1 MAVAM
6 DNAILENIL
15 RQVRPLIGQGKVAD
29 YIPALATVDGSR
41 LGIAICTVDGQLF
54 QAGDAQERFSI
65 QSISKVLS
73 LVVAMRHYSEE
84 EIWQRVGKDP
94 SGSPFNSL
102 VQLEMEQGIPRNP
115 FINAGA
121 LVVCDMLQGRL
132 SAPRQRMLE
141 VVRGLSGVSDISYD
155 TVVASSEFEHSA
167 RNAAI
172 AWLMKSFGN
181 FHHDVTTVLQN
192 YFHYCALKMS
202 CVELA
207 RTFVFLANQGKAIHI
222 DEPVVTPMQAR
233 QINALMATS
242 GMYQNAGEFAW
253 RVGLPAKSGVGGGIV
268 AIVPHEMAI
277 AVWSPELDDAGNSLA
292 GIAVLEHSEYD
303 EFLKLAHNPEMRFVF
318 SNTTEAG
325 ISYHAGDKFDDAPA
339 VSYPAKLTRLLFERF
354 SHFNG
359 ALDKGW
365 IIIPCELIDYN
376 GDALRE
382 LVLRYAQ
389 EWALP
394 EAFIQWL
401 DQANSFC
408 STLVDRIV
416 TGYPRDEV
424 AKLEE
429 ELGYHDG
436 FLDTA
441 EHFYLFVIQ
450 GPKSLATELR
460 LDKYPLNV
468 LIVDDIKPYKERKVA
483 ILNGAHT
490 ALVPVAFQA
499 GLDTVGE
506 AMNDA
511 EICAFVEKAIYE
523 EIIPVLDLPRD
534 ELESFASAVT
544 GRFRNPYIKHQ
555 LLSIALN
562 GMTKFR
568 TRILPQLLAGQKANG
583 TLPARLTF
591 ALAALI
597 AFYRGERNGETYPV
611 QDDAHWLERYQQLW
625 SQHRDR
631 VIGTQELV
639 AIVLAEKDHWE
650 QDLTQVPGL
659 VEQVAN
665 DLDAILEK
673 GMREAVRLLC

>member
-155 TVVASSEFEHSA
+155 TVVARSEFEHSA

-192 YFHYCALKMS
+192 YFLHYCALKMS

-292 GIAVLEHSEYD
+292 GIAVLEQ
-303 EFLKLAHNPEMRFVF
+303 
-318 SNTTEAG
+318 
-325 ISYHAGDKFDDAPA
+325 
-339 VSYPAKLTRLLFERF
+339 LT
-354 SHFNG
+354 
-359 ALDKGW
+359 K
-365 IIIPCELIDYN
+365 
-376 GDALRE
+376 
-382 LVLRYAQ
+382 Q
-389 EWALP
+389 
-394 EAFIQWL
+394 
-401 DQANSFC
+401 
-408 STLVDRIV
+408 
-416 TGYPRDEV
+416 
-424 AKLEE
+424 
-429 ELGYHDG
+429 LGRSVY
-436 FLDTA
+436 
-441 EHFYLFVIQ
+441 
-450 GPKSLATELR
+450 
-460 LDKYPLNV
+460 
-468 LIVDDIKPYKERKVA
+468 
-483 ILNGAHT
+483 
-490 ALVPVAFQA
+490 
-499 GLDTVGE
+499 
-506 AMNDA
+506 
-511 EICAFVEKAIYE
+511 
-523 EIIPVLDLPRD
+523 
-534 ELESFASAVT
+534 
-544 GRFRNPYIKHQ
+544 
-555 LLSIALN
+555 
-562 GMTKFR
+562 
-568 TRILPQLLAGQKANG
+568 
-583 TLPARLTF
+583 
-591 ALAALI
+591 
-597 AFYRGERNGETYPV
+597 
-611 QDDAHWLERYQQLW
+611 
-625 SQHRDR
+625 
-631 VIGTQELV
+631 
-639 AIVLAEKDHWE
+639 
-650 QDLTQVPGL
+650 
-659 VEQVAN
+659 
-665 DLDAILEK
+665 
-673 GMREAVRLLC
+673 

>member
-155 TVVASSEFEHSA
+155 TVVARSEFEHSARNAAIAWLMKSFGNFHHDVTTVLQNYFHYCALKMSCVELARTFVFLANNSLVQLEMEQGIPRNPFINAGALVVCDMLQGRLSAPRQRMLEVVRGLSGVSDISYDTVVARSEFEHSA

-292 GIAVLEHSEYD
+292 GIAVLEQ
-303 EFLKLAHNPEMRFVF
+303 
-318 SNTTEAG
+318 
-325 ISYHAGDKFDDAPA
+325 
-339 VSYPAKLTRLLFERF
+339 LT
-354 SHFNG
+354 
-359 ALDKGW
+359 K
-365 IIIPCELIDYN
+365 
-376 GDALRE
+376 
-382 LVLRYAQ
+382 Q
-389 EWALP
+389 
-394 EAFIQWL
+394 
-401 DQANSFC
+401 
-408 STLVDRIV
+408 
-416 TGYPRDEV
+416 
-424 AKLEE
+424 
-429 ELGYHDG
+429 LGRSVY
-436 FLDTA
+436 
-441 EHFYLFVIQ
+441 
-450 GPKSLATELR
+450 
-460 LDKYPLNV
+460 
-468 LIVDDIKPYKERKVA
+468 
-483 ILNGAHT
+483 
-490 ALVPVAFQA
+490 
-499 GLDTVGE
+499 
-506 AMNDA
+506 
-511 EICAFVEKAIYE
+511 
-523 EIIPVLDLPRD
+523 
-534 ELESFASAVT
+534 
-544 GRFRNPYIKHQ
+544 
-555 LLSIALN
+555 
-562 GMTKFR
+562 
-568 TRILPQLLAGQKANG
+568 
-583 TLPARLTF
+583 
-591 ALAALI
+591 
-597 AFYRGERNGETYPV
+597 
-611 QDDAHWLERYQQLW
+611 
-625 SQHRDR
+625 
-631 VIGTQELV
+631 
-639 AIVLAEKDHWE
+639 
-650 QDLTQVPGL
+650 
-659 VEQVAN
+659 
-665 DLDAILEK
+665 
-673 GMREAVRLLC
+673 